1 MTNQSKIGLILIVC
15 VIMGG
20 LIWFLSGE
28 SPEEQAKAQKKQA
41 YVSSN
46 WNKEYQLAEKD
57 PKGLY
62 LFNKLLR
69 AHIDRKQQMSFV
81 SDARELETV
90 IEDSSAQNTYVF
102 VGNRFGL
109 ETSEFD
115 TILKRVSQGS
125 DVFLAYHEMTE
136 NLVSSMFDRYG
147 HVFDYDEEINVFM
160 GQKKM
165 RMINLY
171 QNDTVA
177 KNWLAYDPACIA
189 KDSMIE
195 LASFM
200 ELTALVELQHGD
212 GRIYLS
218 TTPELFQNYQIKRN
232 PGFEFT
238 SMVQDLLPKNQD
250 VYMLEVGRL
259 SDDYGTQD
267 VDELDEGEGKEDNSY
282 LRVIFEN
289 KTLLKAFL
297 AAILGILIFLIFRSK
312 RIRPVVPYL
321 EPKKNTTRAFVETL
335 TSIYFSKRNPYGML
349 SLQRRNFYNVIQ
361 KHFFIDLQ
369 RREGERELLALSEK
383 SNIPLEEIKSLIAV
397 LETKEAFDV
406 SDQTI
411 AQIHKRKQDFYK
423 RTGIIADFIEERQA
437 SKELVVHRNLWTPGL
452 LLMVGIAALFYGF
465 YLLVDAN
472 GIGVLLWPIAAITLF
487 LAIRQLRAPV
497 VQLNEE
503 EFIYTPSFGFKKSF
517 KREDLIRVEWDNRSV
532 QVVFKG
538 KQTIIIHQREIGR
551 FESAKFKRALQ
562 RFKTEEQW

>member
-28 SPEEQAKAQKKQA
+28 TPEEKAKAQQKQA

-69 AHIDRKQQMSFV
+69 AHIDRKQAMSFI
-81 SDARELETV
+81 SDAKDLETV
-90 IEDSSAQNTYVF
+90 LADSTEQHSYLF

-115 TILKRVSQGS
+115 SILKRVSQGS
-125 DVFLAYHEMTE
+125 DLFLAYHEMTE

-147 HVFDYDEEINVFM
+147 TVFDYDEEINVFM

-177 KNWLAYDPACIA
+177 KNWLAFDPACVA

-238 SMVQDLLPKNQD
+238 SMVHDLLPKDQD
-250 VYMLEVGRL
+250 VYILEVGRL

-383 SNIPLEEIKSLIAV
+383 SNVPLEEIKSLVAI
-397 LETKEAFDV
+397 LETKEAFEV

-411 AQIHKRKQDFYK
+411 VQVHKRKQDFYK
-423 RTGIIADFIEERQA
+423 RTGIIAEFIEERQA
-437 SKELVVHRNLWTPGL
+437 SKELVVYRNLWIPGL
-452 LLMVGIAALFYGF
+452 LLLVGLAALFYGF

-497 VQLNEE
+497 IRLNEV
-503 EFIYTPSFGFKKSF
+503 EFVYTPSFGLKKRF
-517 KREDLIRVEWDNRSV
+517 KREDLIRVEWDTKSV
-532 QVVFKG
+532 QIVFKG
-538 KQTIIIHQREIGR
+538 KQTIIIHQREMGR

>member
-1 MTNQSKIGLILIVC
+1 MTNQSKIGLILIVS

-28 SPEEQAKAQKKQA
+28 TPEEKAKAQQKQA

-69 AHIDRKQQMSFV
+69 AHIDRKQAMSFV
-81 SDARELETV
+81 SDAGELETV
-90 IEDSSAQNTYVF
+90 IEGSSAQNTYVF

-125 DVFLAYHEMTE
+125 DVFFAYHEMTE

-177 KNWLAYDPACIA
+177 KNWLAYDPACVA

-200 ELTALVELQHGD
+200 ELTALVELQHGR
-212 GRIYLS
+212 GRVYLS

-238 SMVQDLLPKNQD
+238 SMVQDLLPKDQD
-250 VYMLEVGRL
+250 VYILEVGRL

-383 SNIPLEEIKSLIAV
+383 SNVPLEEIKSLVAI
-397 LETKEAFDV
+397 LETKEAFEV
-406 SDQTI
+406 NDQTI
-411 AQIHKRKQDFYK
+411 VQVHKRKQDFYK
-423 RTGIIADFIEERQA
+423 RTGIIAEFIEERQA
-437 SKELVVHRNLWTPGL
+437 SKELVVYRNLWIPGL
-452 LLMVGIAALFYGF
+452 LLLVGLAALFYGF

-497 VQLNEE
+497 IRLNEE
-503 EFIYTPSFGFKKSF
+503 EFVYTPSFGLKKRF
-517 KREDLIRVEWDNRSV
+517 KREDLIRVEWDTRSV
-532 QVVFKG
+532 QIVFKG
-538 KQTIIIHQREIGR
+538 KQTIIIHQREMGR